1 MIYLRI
7 KNIAVQIANLIFG
20 LNKKN
25 ICKGTYY
32 SWEEA
37 LKNCT
42 SYKADEILEK
52 TLKAT
57 LAVKNGEATY
67 ERDSVL
73 FDKIEYSWPLTAG
86 ILLAASKS
94 SGNFNILDF
103 GGSLGTTYFQ
113 NRKFIGQLSDVSWHI
128 IEQPHYVELAK
139 KFIESSDLK
148 FYENITELDQNI
160 KIDVVLLPSVL
171 SYLEN
176 PYEILD
182 SLLKLNPPVLIIDRT
197 CFNRKPDENDVIRIQ
212 NVPSD
217 IYIASYPCRF
227 FNERK
232 LVSFIESNGYMTLE
246 KFSSNEQFDSR
257 ANLNGFIFTK
267 KNQ

>member
-20 LNKKN
+20 FNKKN
-25 ICKGTYY
+25 ICKGAYY

-94 SGNFNILDF
+94 SGKFNVLDF

-113 NRKFIGQLSDVSWHI
+113 NRKIICELSDISWHI
-128 IEQPHYVELAK
+128 IEQPHYVEVAK
-139 KFIESSDLK
+139 KYIETSELR
-148 FYENITELDQNI
+148 FYKNITELDEQI
-160 KIDVVLLPSVL
+160 KINLVVLSSVL
-171 SYLEN
+171 SYLER
-176 PYEILD
+176 PYEVLD
-182 SLLKLNPPVLIIDRT
+182 SLLKLNPPVIIIDRT
-197 CFNRKPDENDVIRIQ
+197 SFNTNPDDKDVIRIQ
-212 NVPSD
+212 TVSPQ
-217 IYIASYPCRF
+217 IYTASYPCRF
-227 FNERK
+227 FNETK
-232 LVSFIESNGYMTLE
+232 LVSFIESKGYKILE
-246 KFSSNEQFDSR
+246 KFSSIDNFDSR
-257 ANLNGFIFTK
+257 AIWCGFIFIK
-267 KNQ
+267 KN